1 MEGGSVALGPE
12 VGALPGLL
20 GCQRE
25 APSWRWSPAN
35 GKVSRILK
43 GSMFDQGPFLADLM
57 VFVEGSGHSPS
68 YTLCFLVG
76 QSWPQDQLWIK
87 GLVRLK
93 VVPTQLRALL
103 DTALLGDASLLE
115 STVDLHVSSS
125 HPLSLPSTSTR
136 STSRTWWRSEFLS
149 HWGGLSPHSSLYRS
163 LAPHLDQ

>member
-87 GLVRLK
+87 GLVRLR
-93 VVPTQLRALL
+93 VGCSHAAQGPARYSPVRGCLLTGEHCRPACFQQPPT
-103 DTALLGDASLLE
+103 
-115 STVDLHVSSS
+115 
-125 HPLSLPSTSTR
+125 LPSLHQYKVYVQNLV
-136 STSRTWWRSEFLS
+136 EE
-149 HWGGLSPHSSLYRS
+149 
-163 LAPHLDQ
+163 